1 MTLLDK
7 CGIIGLLIERR
18 DSVISFKLY
27 AVAIHTTEDDKFH
40 GMAHTGKAQTPA
52 IYDALRTA
60 QRVASRRNNAR
71 MSTELEYRAVEL
83 QCNIIHSE

>member
-1 MTLLDK
+1 M
-7 CGIIGLLIERR
+7 
-18 DSVISFKLY
+18 ISFKLY
-27 AVAIHTTEDDKFH
+27 SVAIYTTEDNKFH
-40 GMAHTGKAQTPA
+40 GMAHTGRAQTPA